1 MQDAARRRH
10 QRAGQGGA
18 DAQRAQGTTW
28 RPCWRVLPALKR
40 PTISHL
46 SDEEWL
52 AVNTILDESTVRD
65 IIPRLKQAGGAG
77 NRRIPAEQDRA
88 VIRILES
95 KEVGRLLARKAAR
108 LGEAEAVVRPILEA
122 VRTRGDRALMEYA
135 RQFDGFARASVR
147 VPEREL
153 AERRA
158 ASWRR
163 RFAAPSRPRPRN
175 IRAFAAAPDAAPRGC
190 AARARACGWARSCG
204 RSIPWR
210 PTFRPAAI
218 RCLPRC

>member
-1 MQDAARRRH
+1 MLLEGAINALGKVGLMLNVHKDNLAAVL
-10 QRAGQGGA
+10 G
-18 DAQRAQGTTW
+18 
-28 RPCWRVLPALKR
+28 VLPALKR

-77 NRRIPAEQDRA
+77 HRGIPAEQDRA

-108 LGEAEAVVRPILEA
+108 LAEAEAVVRPILEA
-122 VRTRGDRALMEYA
+122 VRKRGDRALLEYA
-135 RQFDGFARASVR
+135 RQFDGLERKSVR

-153 AERRA
+153 R
-158 ASWRR
+158 
-163 RFAAPSRPRPRN
+163 
-175 IRAFAAAPDAAPRGC
+175 
-190 AARARACGWARSCG
+190 AARAAARAGIPRA
-204 RSIPWR
+204 PWR
-210 PTFRPAAI
+210 RPPPTSAPTPNGRCRASGSRDVRPGPAAGTDRAAARYRGGLHSRRAAI
-218 RCLPRC
+218 RCPPRS